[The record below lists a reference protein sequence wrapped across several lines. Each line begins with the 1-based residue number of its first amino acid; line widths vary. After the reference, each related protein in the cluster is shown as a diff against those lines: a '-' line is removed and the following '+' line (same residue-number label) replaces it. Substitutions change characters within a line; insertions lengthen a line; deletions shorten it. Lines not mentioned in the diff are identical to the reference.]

1 MSFVDELMVKITA
14 DSAGLT
20 SGLKAAKT
28 SISSFSSSTATL
40 ADSAISS
47 FASVGKAAAVMAAG
61 YAASAL
67 LIAKSGIDIGGSIQ
81 DTADAAGFAATEY
94 RALGDSAEESGV
106 KMERVTKGLMNL
118 NAQVEQAINGSQ
130 EAKDKFTGLG
140 FSLNDLATADNAERL
155 RIVADAIANTGD
167 RAKQTE
173 IATLAFGRAGS
184 KMIEWLKNGRKG
196 LDDAVD
202 GFNKVHGSIQAIHF
216 AKLQIGR
223 NAVGD
228 ISDAVNTLKMK
239 VGESL
244 TPAFTAAAK
253 AVENFVSNR
262 QRMDDF
268 GATVYATSL
277 AAGKMVGDF
286 AQGAKYLT
294 INFAELFVSIGTG
307 LLDGVRMFQKFGQIL
322 TNVFGEII
330 NFGTKIFYGFFEM
343 IAKGVSGTIG
353 VFSDMAKAV
362 GMDKFAATLH
372 SAELAVEGFANKAKQ
387 VPQATVDWNLPTP
400 ELDELIAKSR
410 SAATELHG
418 MSDAMEDDIVTQGTW
433 GDQIKES
440 IQSAKGLIDAQAGA
454 RVEGAKSAAAA
465 GAEQLKDSRSV
476 YGELKAVG
484 AQYYNSMIFMANNH
498 AQIVL
503 NIEQA
508 MLQAR
513 KAARD
518 AAILGESERLVQ
530 NRKDLQNQMDVETAY
545 HANTTEGKALREAS
559 LHNRIEELRI
569 QRMKS
574 EREEQE
580 TNLALWE
587 EGYRGKLDV
596 ASNFLG
602 QMSTLMNS
610 SNRQMFEVG
619 KAAAISKAVIDT
631 YTAATGAYSAMASIP
646 FVGPALGAAAAA
658 AAIVS
663 GLANVQRI
671 SSTSFGSKG
680 SGGGSVGGGIGSS
693 NTGGPGGQQYTPST
707 NVNVSLVGESFSQA
721 QVRALIGAINNA
733 AGDNVN
739 LVARAG

>member
-1 MSFVDELMVKITA
+1 MGFVDELMVKISA

-20 SGLKAAKT
+20 AGLKSAQTQIA
-28 SISSFSSSTATL
+28 SFGSSTAKV
-40 ADSAISS
+40 AS
-47 FASVGKAAAVMAAG
+47 FAVSQFANVGKAATIMAAG
-61 YAASAL
+61 YTAAAIA
-67 LIAKSGIDIGGSIQ
+67 IAKSGLDIGGAIQ

-94 RALGDSAEESGV
+94 RALGDSAEEAGV
-106 KMERVTKGLMNL
+106 KMERVTKGLMNF
-118 NAQVEQAINGSQ
+118 NAQIEAANSGTQ
-130 EAKDKFTGLG
+130 EAKDKFANLGL
-140 FSLNDLATADNAERL
+140 SLNELAPADNSERL

-196 LDDAVD
+196 LDDAVE
-202 GFNKVHGSIQAIHF
+202 GFNNVHGSIQAIDF
-216 AKLQIGR
+216 AKLQMGR

-228 ISDAVNTLKMK
+228 IGDAVATLKMK

-244 TPAFTAAAK
+244 APAFTAAAK
-253 AVENFVSNR
+253 AVEQFISNR
-262 QRMDDF
+262 QRMEDF

-277 AAGKMVGDF
+277 AAGKMTGDF
-286 AQGAKYLT
+286 AQGAKYLA
-294 INFAELFVSIGTG
+294 INFAELFTSIGTG
-307 LLDGVRMFQKFGQIL
+307 LLDGVRMFQKFGQVL

-330 NFGTKIFYGFFEM
+330 NFGTRIFYGFFDM
-343 IAKGVSGTIG
+343 IAKGVAGTIG

-362 GMDKFAATLH
+362 GMDKFSATLH
-372 SAELAVEGFANKAKQ
+372 NAELAVGAFADKAKQ

-410 SAATELHG
+410 AASTELHG
-418 MSDAMEDDIVTQGTW
+418 MSDAMEEDIATQGSW
-433 GDQIKES
+433 GDQIKAS
-440 IQSAKGLIDAQAGA
+440 IESAKGLIDAQAGA
-454 RVEGAKSAAAA
+454 RVDADKNAKEASAN
-465 GAEQLKDSRSV
+465 QLKDSRSV
-476 YGELKAVG
+476 YGELKAIG
-484 AQYYNSMIFMANNH
+484 SQYYDAMIFMANNH

-518 AAILGESERLVQ
+518 AAILGETERLVK
-530 NRKDLQNQMDVETAY
+530 NRKDLQDQMDVETAY
-545 HANTTEGKALREAS
+545 HANTTEGKILREQS

-569 QRMKS
+569 NRMKS

-587 EGYRGKLDV
+587 EGYQGKLDV

-610 SNRQMFEVG
+610 SNREMFEVG

-680 SGGGSVGGGIGSS
+680 SGGGSISGGIGSS
-693 NTGGPGGQQYTPST
+693 NAGGPGGQEYRPST